1 MPNLTLQ
8 DWEREF
14 RTPAGA
20 DLCGIFRDHLRFLE
34 LPGKAISMMEATVLM
49 VHASAACYTS
59 DGRSCDDFLAM
70 QKYDPAQSPDTRYAF
85 TFDLYG
91 RAYARLLV
99 GSEIHAIDLADLC
112 GHPWEPYRTVGYSQ
126 IWISHTD
133 RTDLTKE
140 EMAVLDKQVTRD
152 LRYDYAEDE
161 LGFWFDDSNA
171 KYLYAYVYEPDR
183 VTIRPSRT
191 RQALK
196 GFSKE

>member
-1 MPNLTLQ
+1 MPNLALQ
-8 DWEREF
+8 DWERDF
-14 RTPAGA
+14 RTAAGA

-34 LPGKAISMMEATVLM
+34 LPGKALSMMEATVLM
-49 VHASAACYTS
+49 VHASAAYYTT
-59 DGRSCDDFLAM
+59 DGRSYDDFLTM
-70 QKYDPAQSPDTRYAF
+70 QEYNPAQSPHARYAF

-99 GSEIHAIDLADLC
+99 ASEIHAIDLAGLY

-133 RTDLTKE
+133 WTDLTKQ
-140 EMAVLDKQVTRD
+140 EMAVVDKQATRD
-152 LRYDYAEDE
+152 LRYDYAEDK

-171 KYLYAYVYEPDR
+171 KYLYVYVYEPDG

-196 GFSKE
+196 SFSKE

>member
-1 MPNLTLQ
+1 MPNLALQ
-8 DWEREF
+8 DWERDF
-14 RTPAGA
+14 RTAAGA
-20 DLCGIFRDHLRFLE
+20 DLCGILRDHLRFLE
-34 LPGKAISMMEATVLM
+34 LPGKALSMMEATVLM

-59 DGRSCDDFLAM
+59 DGRSYDDFLAM
-70 QKYDPAQSPDTRYAF
+70 QEYNPAQSPDARYAF

-91 RAYARLLV
+91 RAHARLLV
-99 GSEIHAIDLADLC
+99 ASEIRAIDLADLY

-133 RTDLTKE
+133 RTDLTEE